1 MEKLPAIQ
9 HMYKKTASR
18 PIFYAWFACMH
29 TRTDLILCR
38 EEAEGIRI
46 TEAVRQKLCA
56 LEEAG
61 NFYRPGSE
69 LSSVNNARCGEST
82 VVGGDLFRMLEM
94 CIDYNRCTGGYF
106 DISVN
111 SDRYAPGLLECV
123 RLQQENSSVTL
134 GREGIRLDL
143 SGFIKGYGLDEVK
156 ALLEAEGVTDAL
168 VNLGNS
174 SVLALGNHPWGD
186 GWKIGIDFPPAA
198 GDKKEVILKNECL
211 TTSGNHTAGR
221 RHIRS
226 PYTGEYVTGMG
237 GISVVTAGAAEGEAL
252 STALFAAPP
261 EERSGIARHFE
272 ATVYELNG
280 N

>member
-9 HMYKKTASR
+9 HLYKEYASR
-18 PIFYAWFACMH
+18 AVFYAWFACMH
-29 TRTDLILCR
+29 TRADIILCR
-38 EEAEGIRI
+38 EEAEGVRI
-46 TEAVRQKLCA
+46 AEAVRNKLRT
-56 LEEAG
+56 LEAAG
-61 NFYRPGSE
+61 NFYHPASE
-69 LSSVNNARCGEST
+69 LSAVNNARCGVPT
-82 VVGGDLFRMLEM
+82 VIGADLFRMLGQ
-94 CIDYNRCTGGYF
+94 CIAYNRHTGGYF

-111 SDRYAPGLLECV
+111 SVNYAPGMLECV
-123 RLQQENSSVTL
+123 RLHEENSSVTL

-143 SGFIKGYGLDEVK
+143 SGFIKGYALDAVR

-174 SVLALGNHPWGD
+174 SVLALGNHPAGD
-186 GWKIGIDFPPAA
+186 GWRIGIDFPPGA
-198 GDKKEVILKNECL
+198 GDKKEIVLKNECL

-226 PYTGEYVTGMG
+226 PYTGEYVTGIKG
-237 GISVVTAGAAEGEAL
+237 VSVVTAGAAEGEAL

-261 EERSGIARHFE
+261 DKRSGIAGHFE
-272 ATVYELNG
+272 ATIYEWND